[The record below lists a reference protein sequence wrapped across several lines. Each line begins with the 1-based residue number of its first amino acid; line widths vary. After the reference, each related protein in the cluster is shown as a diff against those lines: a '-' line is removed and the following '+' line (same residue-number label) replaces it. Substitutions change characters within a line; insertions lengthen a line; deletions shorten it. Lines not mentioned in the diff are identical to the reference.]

1 MSLGIIKLIRLSRPV
16 FWPVSVIAFL
26 AGFFYSG
33 AQFSYTAFFQML
45 MMSFPLA
52 FITFGI
58 NDVHDYSTDKKNN
71 RKTFLL
77 DKKDHKDVVFLVHI
91 CIVIFIIASLS
102 TFNVFNIFASASLL
116 FLVYFYSSP
125 PLRFKEFPPFDSISN
140 GMMALS
146 AFLIGHSFSFSY
158 PSEPKIY
165 VAAACFMGMH
175 AYTTIADHVPD
186 KLAGQKTFSTAFGKR
201 AAVAFSLACF
211 LAAYFFGNYSP
222 EINIFLLISASF
234 ISTTFF
240 YPNEK
245 FSEISAKI
253 IFVLGI
259 LMALIH
265 FIRNI

>member
-1 MSLGIIKLIRLSRPV
+1 
-16 FWPVSVIAFL
+16 
-26 AGFFYSG
+26 
-33 AQFSYTAFFQML
+33 ML

-58 NDVHDYSTDKKNN
+58 NDVYDYSTDRKNK

-77 DKKDHKDVVFLVHI
+77 EKKDHKKVVFLVHI
-91 CIVIFIIASLS
+91 FIVIFIIASSS
-102 TFNVFNIFASASLL
+102 TLNIFNIFASSMLI
-116 FLVYFYSSP
+116 FIVYSYSSP
-125 PLRFKEFPPFDSISN
+125 PLRFKEHPPFDSLSN
-140 GMMALS
+140 GMMALA

-165 VAAACFMGMH
+165 LAAACFAGMH

-186 KLAGQKTFSTAFGKR
+186 KSAGQKTFSTVFGKR
-201 AAVAFSLACF
+201 AAAAFSLVCF
-211 LAAYFFGNYSP
+211 LLAFFFGDYSS
-222 EINIFLLISASF
+222 EINIFLLISSSL
-234 ISTTFF
+234 ISATFL

-253 IFVLGI
+253 IFIIGI
-259 LMALIH
+259 LMAVIH